1 MNTILP
7 LYPTNCLHDLG
18 SDFTECVARTAQA
31 KDALVGPVVLAAM
44 AAAVQGVVDICTPFH
59 QVMPTSLYV
68 SVIAGSGL
76 RKSTVVQFAFQGFRD
91 FEARFDGRISGK
103 VDFDCVGAHP
113 YVWEDASESGITGL
127 FGNGAKAAAMVMDE
141 GGMLEARLNN
151 QAMCKRFDGTPL
163 RVIRKDQITQIRDTR
178 TTFCMTVQDAVFDQL
193 LKGKEGSLMVASGLM
208 ARNLISYA
216 THAVPHLS
224 FSRTAQNPNEHG
236 FHDRVRELMRDYSM
250 ILRTSGQ
257 RAQIRLSPEA
267 EQLWREADTYW
278 KALPSTNEAWKG
290 MDSFAQ
296 RAGEQALRIAAVLQW
311 FTDPQLFIERRYMES
326 AAMLVEWHL
335 EQALAGFGAP
345 SQEALQ
351 IQLGNELYAYM
362 VGKWKKVGLGAFR
375 RVELLRNGPEKVRK
389 AAKLDLAVDQLLL
402 EGKVSLHPA
411 DTRKQLLLN
420 ITPEL
425 MNQLIPKQHVPGLSI
440 RKFLK

>member
-7 LYPTNCLHDLG
+7 LYPTHCLHDLG
-18 SDFTECVARTAQA
+18 SDFADCVARTAQA
-31 KDALVGPVVLAAM
+31 KDALVGPVALAAM
-44 AAAVQGVVDICTPFH
+44 AAAVQGVVDIHTPFH
-59 QVMPTSLYV
+59 QVMPASLYV

-91 FEARFDGRISGK
+91 FEAGFDGRVSGK
-103 VDFDCVGAHP
+103 VDFDCIGAHP
-113 YVWEDASESGITGL
+113 YVWEDASESGITSL
-127 FGNGAKAAAMVMDE
+127 FANGAKAAAMVMDE
-141 GGMLEARLNN
+141 GGMLDARLNN

-178 TTFCMTVQDAVFDQL
+178 TTFCMTLQDAVFDQL

-216 THAVPHLS
+216 THAAPHLS
-224 FSRTAQNPNEHG
+224 FNRTAQNPNEHG

-250 ILRTSGQ
+250 ILRTSGH

-267 EQLWREADTYW
+267 ELLWREADTYW
-278 KALPSTNEAWKG
+278 KALPSTDEAWTG

-311 FTDPQLFIERRYMES
+311 FTDPLLFIERRYMES
-326 AAMLVEWHL
+326 AVTLVEWHL
-335 EQALAGFGAP
+335 EQALAGFGEP

-351 IQLGNELYAYM
+351 IQLGNKLYAYL
-362 VGKWKKVGLGAFR
+362 VRKWKEEGRGAFMCAD
-375 RVELLRNGPEKVRK
+375 LLRNGPVRK
-389 AAKLDLAVDQLLL
+389 ADKLDLAVHQLLL
-402 EGKVSLHPA
+402 EGKASLNPA
-411 DTRKQLLLN
+411 ESRKQLLLN
-420 ITPEL
+420 ITPDL